1 MKYIKLYED
10 FNSEEI
16 ISEADDMIGFNP
28 NTNFDWMPYDSKKDD
43 PIQSSMPETLGYNE
57 LKSFVQE
64 AIASGSEKQISESGL
79 FIAHEKTSKGG
90 FNRYVLS
97 SYSPMLF
104 DMSIFDSKYEK
115 ISEFKDLNPNDVNV
129 SDVAS
134 GAGLIGRYGKKRII

>member
-10 FNSEEI
+10 FNSEGI
-16 ISEADDMIGFNP
+16 ISEGDDSIRFNP

-64 AIASGSEKQISESGL
+64 VVASGKEKQISDSGL
-79 FIAHEKTSKGG
+79 FIAHEKAPKGG
-90 FNRYVLS
+90 FNRYILT

-104 DMSIFDSKYEK
+104 EMSIFGSNYEK
-115 ISEFKDLNPNDVNV
+115 ISEFKDVNPNEVNIADV
-129 SDVAS
+129 SA
-134 GAGLIGRYGKKRII
+134 GAGLIGRFRNKK

>member
-10 FNSEEI
+10 FNPEEI
-16 ISEADDMIGFNP
+16 VSEGDDAVAFNQ
-28 NTNFDWMPYDSKKDD
+28 NTQFDWMPFDNKMND

-64 AIASGSEKQISESGL
+64 AIAAGNEKQISESGL
-79 FIAHEKTSKGG
+79 FIAHEKSPKGG
-90 FNRYVLS
+90 FNRYILT

-104 DMSIFDSKYEK
+104 DMSIFDSNYEK
-115 ISEFKDLNPNDVNV
+115 VSDFKDVNPEEVSV

-134 GAGLIGRYGKKRII
+134 GAGLISRFNK